1 MSGVYTPLEGQ
12 VAIVTG
18 AGSGIGRAIA
28 QKLAR
33 QGASIAV
40 TDLNGETA
48 KETMDSLEKTVEGQE
63 HRCYQLNVID
73 RPQMDEVFAKICEDF
88 GKGRIDILIN
98 NAGVSSMG
106 KYPELTEKEWDFNMD
121 VNCKSQFFG
130 MQAIFPYMKDH
141 GGRICNTASMASLKT
156 GTMLAHYAASK
167 HACLGLTKN
176 VAVEYAKYK
185 ILVNCVCPGFVKT
198 SMQDRETV
206 WEGEL
211 RGMTAQEVFDDYVAN
226 TPLGRICMPE
236 DVAKGVAFL
245 VGPESD
251 FLTGVALD
259 ISGGAA
265 IL

>member
-48 KETMDSLEKTVEGQE
+48 KETMDSLEKTVGGQE

-206 WEGEL
+206 WEGER